1 MLNALAMATKTF
13 LNLCDD
19 KGHRKTCPSLT
30 SFHDNQSKPIEIIG
44 RPTLLPPLFNPTS
57 SNTAEIKMVVSL
69 IIEMT
74 KTSD

>member
-1 MLNALAMATKTF
+1 MARKTF

-19 KGHRKTCPSLT
+19 KGLRKTCPNLT
-30 SFHDNQSKPIEIIG
+30 SCHDNQSKPIEIIG
-44 RPTLLPPLFNPTS
+44 RAMLLPPLFNPKS

-74 KTSD
+74 NTGD